1 MLMQLNLGQSGELD
15 EQAEPMNGPNPMN
28 ATSAASAVH
37 LDETQTDAASSS
49 SSPLEGA
56 APLRSWP
63 RRPPRLATAVVE
75 DLVDRIVGG
84 ELPVGSALPIEPV
97 LCEMFAVSRTVIR
110 EAVKSLEAMRL
121 VTVQQGLGTTVRDA
135 EDWDLLD
142 PVMLAAFIRH
152 DAELAILEDL
162 VDVRRALEGQ
172 MAGQAALR
180 VNEEHLSRIRAAL
193 ERVQAE
199 EQDEARFLRADLD
212 FHYAIMNASGN
223 RLGRAV
229 IQTVNAQAFHSL
241 RYIGESSL
249 EDLHVSNLEHQAIF
263 DRIVAKDEQGAGQ
276 AMNDHI
282 LGSWIKRRPDTRVR
296 R

>member
-1 MLMQLNLGQSGELD
+1 
-15 EQAEPMNGPNPMN
+15 
-28 ATSAASAVH
+28 
-37 LDETQTDAASSS
+37 
-49 SSPLEGA
+49 
-56 APLRSWP
+56 
-63 RRPPRLATAVVE
+63 
-75 DLVDRIVGG
+75 
-84 ELPVGSALPIEPV
+84 
-97 LCEMFAVSRTVIR
+97 
-110 EAVKSLEAMRL
+110 MRL

-162 VDVRRALEGQ
+162 VDVRRALESQ

-180 VNEEHLSRIRAAL
+180 VDEEHLSRIRTAL

-199 EQDEARFLRADLD
+199 EQDEARFFRADLD
-212 FHYAIMNASGN
+212 FHYTIMNASGN

-241 RYIGESSL
+241 RYIGEPSL
-249 EDLHVSNLEHQAIF
+249 EDFHVSNLEHQAIF
-263 DRIVAKDEQGAGQ
+263 DRIVAKDEQGAAR

>member
-1 MLMQLNLGQSGELD
+1 MD
-15 EQAEPMNGPNPMN
+15 AMNGSN
-28 ATSAASAVH
+28 AAGVDQA
-37 LDETQTDAASSS
+37 DASSD
-49 SSPLEGA
+49 GA

-63 RRPPRLATAVVE
+63 RRPQRLATAVVG

-121 VTVQQGLGTTVRDA
+121 VTVQQGLGTTVRDV

-142 PVMLAAFIRH
+142 QVVLAASIRH

-162 VDVRRALEGQ
+162 VDVRRSLESQ
-172 MAGQAALR
+172 MAGQAAVR
-180 VNEEHLSRIRAAL
+180 ADEEHLRRIRTAL
-193 ERVQAE
+193 DRLHTE
-199 EQDEARFLRADLD
+199 EQEAARFYRADLD
-212 FHYAIMNASGN
+212 FHYAIMTASGN

-229 IQTVNAQAFHSL
+229 IQTINAQAFHSL
-241 RYIGESSL
+241 RYVGEPTPA
-249 EDLHVSNLEHQAIF
+249 DLHTSNAEHRAIF
-263 DRIVAKDEQGAGQ
+263 ERIEAKDEQGAAQ

-282 LGSWIKRRPDTRVR
+282 LGSWLKRRPDTRGR
-296 R
+296 SADRPQH